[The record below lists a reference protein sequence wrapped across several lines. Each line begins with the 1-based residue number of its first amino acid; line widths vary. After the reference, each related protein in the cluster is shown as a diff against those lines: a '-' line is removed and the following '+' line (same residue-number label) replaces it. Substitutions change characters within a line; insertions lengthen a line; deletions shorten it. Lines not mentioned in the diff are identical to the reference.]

1 MCVSVFQ
8 NCFPILKAFN
18 NQYIY
23 IYINVRVYDVYK
35 KNVNIPL
42 LPPRMT
48 SSSVL

>member
-23 IYINVRVYDVYK
+23 INVRVYNVYK

-42 LPPRMT
+42 LPLRMT